1 MTVEW
6 SGQQALADYENLTL
20 KTFHQRLPVLGIVMD
35 TKLNMTQHEL
45 LMLKEASGIRNH
57 NRLPASHNRSSIH
70 STDEDAP
77 GILHP
82 VLGSLVQERHGA
94 AGKSN
99 KGPQR

>member
-45 LMLKEASGIRNH
+45 LMLKEASGIRN
-57 NRLPASHNRSSIH
+57 SI
-70 STDEDAP
+70 S
-77 GILHP
+77 
-82 VLGSLVQERHGA
+82 Q
-94 AGKSN
+94 AG
-99 KGPQR
+99 